1 MLLGSLFLNIL
12 ACTKEVYRKRT
23 RWASRTKSRS
33 RSQNVSGLALY
44 RRRIPN
50 PVSTSYNIYTMKN
63 CHILVKNSWLLI
75 LCFVEGNKF
84 IGFII
89 TVTCL
94 PSLKNDVTLPYL
106 NSPWISA
113 IYMRAIQAIFLNDVR
128 SYCEGRKMK
137 RYINVNIKISNNL
150 CSKFWNLGLKI
161 FSIFFSIPKSNF
173 SDAIR
178 SSTKFSYK
186 VLQLILLQS
195 AMVCHYPVSIF
206 ESLGLST
213 LIHFFRAVYA
223 ENFQV
228 TMSMGRRRRSRN
240 MKRYF
245 VLLR

>member
-1 MLLGSLFLNIL
+1 MLVVWPSIAEGFPTP
-12 ACTKEVYRKRT
+12 CPRVT
-23 RWASRTKSRS
+23 
-33 RSQNVSGLALY
+33 
-44 RRRIPN
+44 
-50 PVSTSYNIYTMKN
+50 IYIIWK
-63 CHILVKNSWLLI
+63 IVIYLWKILI

-94 PSLKNDVTLPYL
+94 PSLKKDVTLPYL

-137 RYINVNIKISNNL
+137 RYINVNIKISYNL

-195 AMVCHYPVSIF
+195 AMVCH
-206 ESLGLST
+206 
-213 LIHFFRAVYA
+213 
-223 ENFQV
+223 
-228 TMSMGRRRRSRN
+228 
-240 MKRYF
+240 
-245 VLLR
+245 

>member
-12 ACTKEVYRKRT
+12 ACTKEVFRKRT

-33 RSQNVSGLALY
+33 RSQNVSSLALY

-94 PSLKNDVTLPYL
+94 PSLKKDVTLPYL

-113 IYMRAIQAIFLNDVR
+113 IYLRAIQAIFFNDVI

-137 RYINVNIKISNNL
+137 RYINVNITYVAS
-150 CSKFWNLGLKI
+150 
-161 FSIFFSIPKSNF
+161 
-173 SDAIR
+173 
-178 SSTKFSYK
+178 
-186 VLQLILLQS
+186 
-195 AMVCHYPVSIF
+195 F
-206 ESLGLST
+206 E
-213 LIHFFRAVYA
+213 I
-223 ENFQV
+223 
-228 TMSMGRRRRSRN
+228 
-240 MKRYF
+240 
-245 VLLR
+245 

>member
-94 PSLKNDVTLPYL
+94 PSLKKGVTLPYL

-113 IYMRAIQAIFLNDVR
+113 IYLRAIQAIFLNDVR

-195 AMVCHYPVSIF
+195 AMICH
-206 ESLGLST
+206 
-213 LIHFFRAVYA
+213 
-223 ENFQV
+223 
-228 TMSMGRRRRSRN
+228 
-240 MKRYF
+240 
-245 VLLR
+245 